1 MLEKLNWTLEVSPVI
16 VEPFAG
22 EVFFLMRSNFDVGS
36 RKGEVQDV
44 GDVGEFHGVYAV
56 TPLP

>member
-1 MLEKLNWTLEVSPVI
+1 VPWQIDWDDMLEKLNWTLEVSPVI

-36 RKGEVQDV
+36 RKGEV
-44 GDVGEFHGVYAV
+44 
-56 TPLP
+56 